1 MPFSIRLDD
10 ATRQELDSAAEKL
23 DRPKGWIV
31 RRAVKDYLATIEDLG
46 RAWRGGARPASAPG
60 LEILG
65 FEKRSRIELPLYLA
79 AVQAGFPSPA
89 DDFIDKT
96 LDLNEYLIRHPAAT
110 FFVRVAGESMTGAGM
125 HPGDVLVVDRAVEP
139 ADNKIVVAVVDG
151 ELTVKRIREDRGR
164 LFLAPENPEYPP
176 IEITEET
183 GFEIWGVVTSVIHK
197 L

>member
-10 ATRQELDSAAEKL
+10 ATRQDLDSAAEKL

-31 RRAVKDYLATIEDLG
+31 RRAVKDYLAKVEDLD
-46 RAWRGGARPASAPG
+46 RAWRGGKPAKPAG

-65 FEKRSRIELPLYLA
+65 FEKRSRVELPLYLA

-96 LDLNEYLIRHPAAT
+96 LDLNEYLVRHPAAT

-164 LFLAPENPEYPP
+164 LLLAPENPEYPA
-176 IEITEET
+176 IEITEDT
-183 GFEIWGVVTSVIHK
+183 GFEVWGVVVSVIRK
-197 L
+197 V

>member
-10 ATRQELDSAAEKL
+10 AARQDLDEAAQKL

-31 RRAVKDYLATIEDLG
+31 RRAVKDYLAKVEDLS
-46 RAWRGGARPASAPG
+46 RAWRGNKRPVPGPG
-60 LEILG
+60 LEIMG
-65 FEKRSRIELPLYLA
+65 FEKRARVELPLYLA

-110 FFVRVAGESMTGAGM
+110 FFVRVAGESMTGAGLN
-125 HPGDVLVVDRAVEP
+125 PGDILVVDRAIEP
-139 ADNKIVVAVVDG
+139 AGNKIVVAAVGG

-164 LFLAPENPEYPP
+164 LFLAPENPDYPP
-176 IEITEET
+176 IEITEDT
-183 GFEIWGVVTSVIHK
+183 DFEIWGVVVSVVRKI
-197 L
+197 